1 MSSRADFA
9 LRHFGA
15 ALAAALALVALE
27 RTGVDHGVSGLF
39 YDAAAAGFPLRY
51 HHLFEVLTHQW
62 ARYLVVLVAAA
73 VIAACLLSWLL
84 PALAGRRR
92 VLLFLALGMVLAPA
106 TVSLLKSG
114 SPRHC
119 PYDLVEYGGYAAY
132 FGLFEPPPPGQIPGH
147 CFPGGHASAGFAL
160 LAFYFAGQAIGSRR
174 LALAGLWGG
183 LAAGFAFGLA
193 RIAQGAHF
201 LSHNLWSGWICW
213 MVLVALYLVVI
224 GPAPQA
230 RSAASLRTG
239 DARAGISPRS
249 RTARAAPSTNAAD

>member
-15 ALAAALALVALE
+15 ALAAAPALVALE
-27 RTGVDHGVSGLF
+27 RTGVDRALSDLF

-62 ARYLVVLVAAA
+62 ARYLVVLVAAT

-119 PYDLVEYGGYAAY
+119 PYDLVEYGGHAAY
-132 FGLFEPPPPGQIPGH
+132 LGLFESPPQGQIPGR

-160 LAFYFAGQAIGSRR
+160 LAFYFAGQAVGSRR

-183 LAAGFAFGLA
+183 TVAGLAFGLA
-193 RIAQGAHF
+193 RVAQGAHF
-201 LSHNLWSGWICW
+201 LSHNLWSGWVCW
-213 MVLVALYLVVI
+213 VVLVALYLVVI

-230 RSAASLRTG
+230 RSATG
-239 DARAGISPRS
+239 SRAGGAGAGLSPRD
-249 RTARAAPSTNAAD
+249 RTARAAPSTSAAD